1 MTNSDPNTYSTLIDR
16 DSLPLPYYKYNEDDY
31 IFHNADG
38 GLSIVFLCKPYGGA
52 GVESGLVS
60 LMSSI
65 PEGAA
70 IQLLLYSSPDITDL
84 IDRWKTIKTV
94 DGDLYR
100 STRDSYADFIES
112 KAKEI
117 MSPNMRVRI
126 SDYKLVITISLGG
139 KSDIFSL
146 GDRVKNLFGSKK
158 NKDYKNEY
166 MERYEKMKELHGRL
180 SAALKA
186 ANLFPEN
193 VDPDKLIRIVYPLLN
208 PNHDFRNIPRWKG
221 SEDISDN
228 CVAND
233 TVFEVAHDHI
243 RFDNRYARSMSVKN
257 YSYDWYCGMSEHLI
271 GNPFGNQTIESNV
284 LYCLNVI
291 NIGKSGINKVKRKSQ
306 IILSQNLPDHLFP
319 LLGMKKRDLAM
330 ANKELER
337 GKTLFHINYCIIPI
351 ANSYDELNNASGQLQ
366 AYYQRLG
373 FTIEEDRYINLPVL
387 LSTLPGNYDE
397 RFKDDLKRGII
408 VFLENAVDLAP
419 VAADWGGNTAN
430 PEVFFFTP
438 RGQLFSFDFFAS
450 NTNYNSFVIGTSGAG
465 KSVALQSIAM
475 NYLMSNDLV
484 RIIDIG
490 GSYENFCNI
499 LDGQYIDIKPET
511 PICLNPWT
519 DISDEKTFNEFSE
532 FLADWYWMM
541 GSPADYKLSQE
552 HEKYIKSWLAI
563 ALKKSFDKYSIDS
576 NVDTVVECLRHE
588 VVRDSKI
595 GILDARMSDFIQILS
610 SYMSTGIYG
619 AFFNGKAE
627 ITFSSNIVVL
637 ETGSMENIPALRD
650 PIIMILTYH
659 ISKSIYL
666 GHNTENKKHLVI
678 IDEAHKFLG
687 NHKIDGFVEQAYRRF
702 RKHKA
707 SMIIGTQGYE
717 DLSGDS
723 GNSSR
728 AGRVIIDNSAFQIF
742 MKQSPSSAEKL
753 KNSESHNF
761 DEYEKSMIDSIKS
774 VKGEYSEAIL
784 IHENLKVKLRIVL
797 DPFQKKMFFT
807 TPDMRN
813 YIRERVRNG
822 MSFIDALNSMPD
834 ELII

>member
-1 MTNSDPNTYSTLIDR
+1 MTNSDPTTYFSLLDR
-16 DSLPLPYYKYNEDDY
+16 YHLPLPYYKYNEDDKIY
-31 IFHNADG
+31 HNADG
-38 GLSIVFLCKPYGGA
+38 GLSIIFLCKPYGGVSA
-52 GVESGLVS
+52 ESGLIT
-60 LMSSI
+60 LLSSV
-65 PEGAA
+65 PEGASVQ
-70 IQLLLYSSPDITDL
+70 ILLYSSPDITDL
-84 IDRWKTIKTV
+84 IDRWKSTKIV
-94 DGDLYR
+94 SDGLYA

-117 MSPNMRVRI
+117 MSPNMRVRV

-139 KSDIFSL
+139 KSNILSIGDKVKNIFS
-146 GDRVKNLFGSKK
+146 KSKS
-158 NKDYKNEY
+158 KDYKKEY
-166 MERYEKMKELHGRL
+166 IERYEKIKELHGRL

-186 ANLFPEN
+186 ANLFPESVEPN
-193 VDPDKLIRIVYPLLN
+193 KLIRIVYPLLN
-208 PNHDFRNIPRWKG
+208 PDHDFRNIPTWKG
-221 SEDISDN
+221 SDDISDD
-228 CVAND
+228 CIAND
-233 TVFEVAHDHI
+233 TVFEVSSDHI
-243 RFDNRYARSMSVKN
+243 RFDNRYARSLSVKN
-257 YSYDWYCGMSEHLI
+257 YSYDWHCGMADHLI

-284 LYCLNVI
+284 IYCLNII
-291 NIGKSGINKVKRKSQ
+291 NIGKAGINKVKRKSQ

-337 GKTLFHINYCIIPI
+337 GKSLFHINFCIIPI
-351 ANSYDELNNASGQLQ
+351 ANSYDELNNVSGQLQ

-373 FTIEEDRYINLPVL
+373 FTLEEDRYINLPIL
-387 LSTLPGNYDE
+387 LSVLPGNYDE

-408 VFLENAVDLAP
+408 VFLENAVDLSPA
-419 VAADWGGNTAN
+419 AADWAGNTN
-430 PEVFFFTP
+430 TPEVFFFTP

-450 NTNYNSFVIGTSGAG
+450 NTNYNSFIIGTSGAG

-519 DISDEKTFNEFSE
+519 DITDEKTFNEFSE

-541 GSPADYKLSQE
+541 GSPADYKLAQE
-552 HEKYIKSWLAI
+552 HEKFVKSWLTV
-563 ALKKSFDKYSIDS
+563 ALKKSFDKYGIDS
-576 NVDTVVECLRHE
+576 NVDTIVECLHDS
-588 VVRDSKI
+588 VVKDSNL
-595 GILDARMSDFIQILS
+595 GLLDQRISDFIQILS
-610 SYMSTGIYG
+610 TYMINGIYG
-619 AFFNGKAE
+619 SFFNGKAE
-627 ITFSSNIVVL
+627 IEFNSNIVVL
-637 ETGSMENIPALRD
+637 ETGSMENIPSLRD

-666 GHNTENKKHLVI
+666 SHNTENRKHIVI

-717 DLSGDS
+717 DLSGDA

-753 KNSESHNF
+753 KKSDSHNF

-774 VKGEYSEAIL
+774 IKGEYSEMIL
-784 IHENLKVKLRIVL
+784 IDENLKVKLRIIL
-797 DPFQKKMFFT
+797 DDFQKKMFFT
-807 TPDMRN
+807 TPDMRS
-813 YIRERVRNG
+813 YIRQKVKEG
-822 MSFIDALNSMPD
+822 DSFIDALNSMPK